1 MGDFDFSRVATGG
14 AMRPDSFTGMDPAFA
29 AALAKMF
36 QSAPPEIASQLQVS
50 SGFRSP
56 ERQAT
61 LFADAVKKYGSE
73 DAARKWVA
81 PPGKSQHNHGHAA
94 DLKFLGDSARKWAH
108 ANATQYGLSF
118 PLSNE
123 DWHVEMAGARGGS
136 PGPVGPQGAMGAAGV
151 GPRRDGPVRSADPQN
166 FGDVVAPPAP
176 VAPPDLGS
184 VVATYLQ
191 QREKRNEAE
200 AADKARKQALFGDG
214 LGGLYG

>member
-1 MGDFDFSRVATGG
+1 MGNFDFSRVATGG

-108 ANATQYGLSF
+108 ENAQNYGLSF

-123 DWHVEMAGARGGS
+123 DWHVERAGARGGK
-136 PGPVGPQGAMGAAGV
+136 PQQGAPAMAAAA
-151 GPRRDGPVRSADPQN
+151 PAQAPAN

-176 VAPPDLGS
+176 AAPPDLGS
-184 VVATYLQ
+184 VVANYLQ